1 MKEENKEQILQ
12 RQENARNN
20 KLVTQI
26 HTLSTV
32 VITIFILLQFVS
44 GRTSVVQLLLTFL
57 LGPCVSIAMII
68 LQKKEVDNPYIKHIA
83 SYGFALF
90 FTYEMLTASESLVF
104 ILVVPMVYA
113 VTVYGDVKYLIK
125 INLGIF
131 ILN

>member
-44 GRTSVVQLLLTFL
+44 GRTSIVQLLLTFL

-68 LQKKEVDNPYIKHIA
+68 LRKKEADNPYIKHIA

-90 FTYEMLTASESLVF
+90 FTYEMLTASESLSW
-104 ILVVPMVYA
+104 LCQWCMR
-113 VTVYGDVKYLIK
+113 
-125 INLGIF
+125 
-131 ILN
+131 